1 MLNTSFELQN
11 KDQSNKHI
19 NFSPHENIKQ
29 KNAPMENSFNL
40 YKTTD
45 GLNEINSQILQMKEC
60 KSLLDK
66 EIREFPLS
74 SFDYEIRI
82 QEL

>member
-11 KDQSNKHI
+11 RDQSNKHN

-29 KNAPMENSFNL
+29 KNSHMENSFNL

>member
-11 KDQSNKHI
+11 RDENNRHL
-19 NFSPHENIKQ
+19 NFSPNENIKQ
-29 KNAPMENSFNL
+29 KNTRTENSFNL

-45 GLNEINSQILQMKEC
+45 GLNEINAQILQMKEC